1 MEKCQVES
9 LRKFANE
16 IRKKTI
22 HCIGTLG
29 VGHFG
34 GSMSVCEALAV
45 LYQSIMKIDPQNP
58 KWEERDWFVLSKGHA
73 GPAVYATLALKGFI
87 PMETLDT
94 LNQPNTILPSHCDR
108 NKTPGVDMTVG
119 SLGQGFGNAVGLALG
134 FKMDKKPNRVFCIVG
149 DGECNEGSIWEGAMA
164 SAHFKLDNLTV
175 MVDDNGLQSDGRTT
189 DIMNMQPM
197 DKKWEAFGWDVQTVD
212 GHDVEQLYNAL
223 TCEAPAGKPRCII
236 MKTVKGKNLLGFE
249 DVSTNHNTTITRE
262 QMLAAIAA
270 LEEVKA

>member
-189 DIMNMQPM
+189 DIMNMQPS
-197 DKKWEAFGWDVQTVD
+197 
-212 GHDVEQLYNAL
+212 L
-223 TCEAPAGKPRCII
+223 
-236 MKTVKGKNLLGFE
+236 
-249 DVSTNHNTTITRE
+249 VSFAQHPHSDINQNPCNNTNDD
-262 QMLAAIAA
+262 LSD
-270 LEEVKA
+270 

>member
-73 GPAVYATLALKGFI
+73 GPCLLYT
-87 PMETLDT
+87 
-94 LNQPNTILPSHCDR
+94 S
-108 NKTPGVDMTVG
+108 
-119 SLGQGFGNAVGLALG
+119 
-134 FKMDKKPNRVFCIVG
+134 
-149 DGECNEGSIWEGAMA
+149 A
-164 SAHFKLDNLTV
+164 SEVAEKQHGPHRK
-175 MVDDNGLQSDGRTT
+175 
-189 DIMNMQPM
+189 
-197 DKKWEAFGWDVQTVD
+197 
-212 GHDVEQLYNAL
+212 
-223 TCEAPAGKPRCII
+223 
-236 MKTVKGKNLLGFE
+236 
-249 DVSTNHNTTITRE
+249 
-262 QMLAAIAA
+262 
-270 LEEVKA
+270 EEF